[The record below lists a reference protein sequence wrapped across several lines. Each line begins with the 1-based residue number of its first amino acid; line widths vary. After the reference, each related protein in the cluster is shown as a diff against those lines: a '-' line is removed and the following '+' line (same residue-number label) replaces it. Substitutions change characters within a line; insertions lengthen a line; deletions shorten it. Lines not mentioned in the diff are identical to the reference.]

1 MCRDVLLT
9 SGGIVGSENCHHAFP
24 VFRFCC
30 CLQYTPCHQVFF
42 SRGVKVQIANSS
54 VDDCKMCKDP
64 HCRNYN
70 VKVWSTYY
78 ILSTVYI
85 NKLLRHRPRLG
96 SSQLEQQS
104 AAAAYICVLPLHCG
118 HRLARARPVAGAG
131 AGDVW
136 GAPAAALRYH
146 WHFCYCKWTSAKHY
160 CGKLKSVI
168 RATIM

>member
-1 MCRDVLLT
+1 M
-9 SGGIVGSENCHHAFP
+9 
-24 VFRFCC
+24 
-30 CLQYTPCHQVFF
+30 
-42 SRGVKVQIANSS
+42 QIANSS
-54 VDDCKMCKDP
+54 VDDCKVCKDP

-104 AAAAYICVLPLHCG
+104 AAAAYICVVPLCSAR
-118 HRLARARPVAGAG
+118 RLARARPVAGAG

-136 GAPAAALRYH
+136 APAAALRCH
-146 WHFCYCKWTSAKHY
+146 WHFCYCKSWTRAKH

-168 RATIM
+168 SYKCKTSFLA

>member
-1 MCRDVLLT
+1 M
-9 SGGIVGSENCHHAFP
+9 
-24 VFRFCC
+24 
-30 CLQYTPCHQVFF
+30 
-42 SRGVKVQIANSS
+42 QIANIS

-96 SSQLEQQS
+96 SSQLEQH
-104 AAAAYICVLPLHCG
+104 IFVCDCG

-131 AGDVW
+131 AGDV
-136 GAPAAALRYH
+136 
-146 WHFCYCKWTSAKHY
+146 
-160 CGKLKSVI
+160 
-168 RATIM
+168 

>member
-1 MCRDVLLT
+1 MFVCVDDWLT
-9 SGGIVGSENCHHAFP
+9 SGGIVGSENCLPCFP
-24 VFRFCC
+24 FLLAVVVHN
-30 CLQYTPCHQVFF
+30 LHQVFF

-96 SSQLEQQS
+96 SSLLELHIFVLCHS
-104 AAAAYICVLPLHCG
+104 AR
-118 HRLARARPVAGAG
+118 RLAPARPVAGAG
-131 AGDVW
+131 AADV
-136 GAPAAALRYH
+136 
-146 WHFCYCKWTSAKHY
+146 
-160 CGKLKSVI
+160 
-168 RATIM
+168 